1 MTNTTITM
9 QLRALQT
16 ATAADLADRYVA
28 LFGKPPRV
36 RNRAWLLR
44 QVAWKLQERELG
56 GLSERA
62 RTRLN
67 ELLSKIDLP
76 LRDAPPPPRRP
87 TAPAS
92 TTPAARDH
100 RELVPGTEL
109 TRKWRDQ
116 DIRVRVLDDG
126 GFDWNGAR
134 YGSLSAVAKA
144 ITGASWNGRLFFGLV
159 DRRPA
164 S

>member
-1 MTNTTITM
+1 MNPTVTAQI
-9 QLRALQT
+9 RALQT
-16 ATAADLADRYVA
+16 ATAADLADRYTA

-36 RNRAWLLR
+36 RNRAWLFR

-56 GLSERA
+56 GLSDRA

-76 LRDAPPPPRRP
+76 LRDAPPPARRP
-87 TAPAS
+87 TATAS
-92 TTPAARDH
+92 AAPAARDH

-109 TRKWRDQ
+109 TRRWRDQ

-159 DRRPA
+159 ERRPA